1 MSARPRAGVGRVRP
15 GSSGESIY
23 SDYKRSDPER
33 FFGVQH
39 AFGIFAIISFISY
52 AVYVS
57 NTFLPKSKPVD
68 APPREFSGDRARK
81 HLITITK
88 IGSRPSGSYENDII
102 AVETILKI
110 LERIKAK
117 ANPNLF
123 IEIELQY
130 SSGSFGIIRKNNFID
145 LGFTSTY
152 GNITNILFKIQGRKV
167 EDKFILVNA
176 HYDTVPNTVGASD
189 DTVSCAVLIE
199 AFRALSVCE
208 PNELKHGVIFLI
220 NGAEEG
226 GLAGSH
232 AFVKEHR
239 WASLIKALVNVE
251 AAGSGILSN

>member
-1 MSARPRAGVGRVRP
+1 MSSRSRAGAGKIRP
-15 GSSGESIY
+15 GFSGESKHP
-23 SDYKRSDPER
+23 DYKRSDPER

-57 NTFLPKSKPVD
+57 NTFLPKSKPVG
-68 APPREFSGDRARK
+68 APTREFSGDRARK

-110 LERIKAK
+110 LEKIKAK
-117 ANPNLF
+117 ANPKLF
-123 IEIELQY
+123 IEIELQC
-130 SSGSFGIIRKNNFID
+130 SSGSFGIIRKNNFIE
-145 LGFTSTY
+145 LGITSTY
-152 GNITNILFKIQGRKV
+152 GNITNILVKIQGKKD

-189 DTVSCAVLIE
+189 DTVSCAILIE
-199 AFRALSVCE
+199 AFRALSVGE
-208 PNELKHGVIFLI
+208 PNELENGVIFLI

-239 WASLIKALVNVE
+239 WASLIKAFINVE